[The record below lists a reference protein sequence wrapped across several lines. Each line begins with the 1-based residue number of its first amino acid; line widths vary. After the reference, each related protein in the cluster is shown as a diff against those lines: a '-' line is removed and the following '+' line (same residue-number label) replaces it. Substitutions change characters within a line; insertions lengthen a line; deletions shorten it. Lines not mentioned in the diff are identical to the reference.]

1 MKTNTFP
8 KIENVAPLARKGLL
22 VQFDNG
28 ESRIYDCRPLLKK
41 SPFIVLQNDSFFRM
55 VKVDA
60 GGYGGSWSDDVD
72 LSESELWKKGQE
84 PNKALEHYAA
94 KRVAGTGSGSSWP
107 CFRQPPSP
115 GEG

>member
-1 MKTNTFP
+1 MKTNSFP

-41 SPFIVLQNDSFFRM
+41 SPFVVLQSDSFFRM

-60 GGYGGSWSDDVD
+60 GGYGISWSDDVD
-72 LSESELWKKGQE
+72 LSEAELWKNGCV
-84 PNKALEHYAA
+84 PNKRLQRTA
-94 KRVAGTGSGSSWP
+94 
-107 CFRQPPSP
+107 RQAC
-115 GEG
+115 GR